1 MDTVSAWWRI
11 SRAAFREGLRPSFHA
26 AMLLVGIG
34 LVGISP
40 LLSAFALGDEDLLLV
55 DLSLSTMLACGL
67 FLGAFTAASSLGD
80 EIRRRTVMVL
90 LSKPVTR
97 TTVLLGKFTGIA
109 LALSM
114 AQLSW
119 MATLALAIRHRTIH
133 SQLVDDQAPVLWVS
147 FAAILISLLHAAWAH
162 RRGASFPATLSR
174 NCTVTLV
181 AAAIGMWS
189 WAPDGSFRWPTADF
203 DLDILWAMLLV
214 HEGVLVLAAVA
225 LTASTRLPT
234 AATIALSL
242 STLLSSVVV
251 GSLLRGSEWARWV
264 PDLQRLW
271 ISDGLIRGGQMSGST
286 VAWASLW
293 AALILCSILSLGVAL
308 FARRD
313 VS

>member
-1 MDTVSAWWRI
+1 
-11 SRAAFREGLRPSFHA
+11 
-26 AMLLVGIG
+26 MLLVGIG

-80 EIRRRTVMVL
+80 EIRRKTVMVL

-119 MATLALAIRHRTIH
+119 MATLALAIRHRSIH
-133 SQLVDDQAPVLWVS
+133 SQLVEDQAPVLWVS
-147 FAAILISLLHAAWAH
+147 IAAVLISLLHAAWAH
-162 RRGASFPATLSR
+162 RRGASFPAVLSR
-174 NCTVTLV
+174 NCMVTLV
-181 AAAIGMWS
+181 AAAIGMWC
-189 WAPDGSFRWPTADF
+189 WGPDGSFRWPTTEF
-203 DLDILWAMLLV
+203 DSDLLWAMLLV

-234 AATIALSL
+234 PATIALSL
-242 STLLSSVVV
+242 ATLFSSVVI
-251 GSLLRGSEWARWV
+251 GSLLRGSGWARWV

-271 ISDGLIRGGQMSGST
+271 VSDGLIRGGQLSGST

-293 AALILCSILSLGVAL
+293 AGVTLCSVLCLGVAL